1 MRKAIMK
8 TTQLLNSYHK
18 MRNSETLEAYKKR
31 NHCSRLFEKENLD
44 TTLLINNKTFWTFWR
59 TMKTLFTEKTNNMTK
74 IILLTKNNILFKD
87 TEVENAI
94 DSNKMHPSIL
104 SIKQSA
110 SCNNF
115 PFTQH
120 SSKNPWKNQKNLW
133 YFTTMDL

>member
-1 MRKAIMK
+1 MQKAIMK
-8 TTQLLNSYHK
+8 TTQLLNSCHK

-31 NHCSRLFEKENLD
+31 NHCSRLFKKENLD
-44 TTLLINNKTFWTFWR
+44 NKTFWTFWR

-74 IILLTKNNILFKD
+74 ITLLTKNNILFKG

-94 DSNKMHPSIL
+94 DSNKMHPCIL

-120 SSKNPWKNQKNLW
+120 SSKNP
-133 YFTTMDL
+133 